1 MTRPVSSARAGGSPQ
16 RASRDACPPA
26 GPGVPLFDSAR
37 LQVITLPGHGRAG
50 SFGEEVATGLS
61 AAAKHLPCRFFYDDV
76 GSRLFEQICTL
87 PEYYPTRTEH
97 AILQSAARDIVDAVG
112 SEVALSEF
120 GSGNSSKTR
129 VLIEALLERQD
140 RVLYAPIDIS
150 VAHLEQ
156 SAHRLLREYRRLWL
170 TAIGGEYHDAIPHL
184 PRHDGPR
191 LILFLGG
198 NIGNFAAPD
207 AATFLGRVRREMTA
221 RDRLLVGFDR
231 LKAIDVLEAAYND
244 GAGVTAAFNKNLLA
258 RINRELGGQF
268 DVSTFAHHAPF
279 VEAAQRI
286 EMRLVS
292 QRRQSVAVPAI
303 DREFLFHEGEAIHTE
318 SCHKYSPGHFARL
331 AEAAGLNVA
340 ESWTD
345 RRGWFTLALLARR
358 DAAPYPGG
366 HP

>member
-1 MTRPVSSARAGGSPQ
+1 MPSSA
-16 RASRDACPPA
+16 
-26 GPGVPLFDSAR
+26 AR
-37 LQVITLPGHGRAG
+37 LQVITLPCRDRGG
-50 SFGEEVATGLS
+50 SFGDEVAKGLG
-61 AAAKHLPCRFFYDDV
+61 AAAKHLPCRFFYDEI
-76 GSRLFEQICTL
+76 GSRLFEQICSL

-129 VLIEALLERQD
+129 VLIEALLERQE
-140 RVLYAPIDIS
+140 RVLYVPIDIS

-156 SAHRLLREYRRLWL
+156 CAHQLLQEYRRLWL

-184 PRHDGPR
+184 PRHHGPR

-207 AATFLGRVRREMTA
+207 AVTFLGRVRREMAA

-231 LKAIDVLEAAYND
+231 LKAPDLLEAAYND
-244 GAGVTAAFNKNLLA
+244 GAGVTAAFNKNLLT

-268 DVSTFAHHAPF
+268 DVDTFAHQAPF
-279 VEAAQRI
+279 VVAAQRI

-292 QRRQSVAVPAI
+292 ERRQSVPIAALGG
-303 DREFLFHEGEAIHTE
+303 EFLFHDGESIHTE
-318 SCHKYSPGHFARL
+318 SCHKYSPESFSRVAR
-331 AEAAGLNVA
+331 AAGLHVA
-340 ESWTD
+340 ESWSD
-345 RRGWFTLALLARR
+345 SRGWFSLALLAPAGNAPIGGSRR
-358 DAAPYPGG
+358 A
-366 HP
+366 